1 MTNRTTPESGGDAI
15 GGKLKELYV
24 EELQRVVKNGKHG
37 SRGVKRI
44 IEYTETHQAMTH
56 RPSGGHR
63 TWVWSDLHLRHAN
76 IIKYCARPFADAR
89 QMDDA
94 LMAAWR
100 SAVAEDDTVLNG
112 GDIALA
118 GSLREPDRAAIRRA
132 PGHKLFVVGNHDFHR
147 KTGFLEGSSHD
158 AAAGLIVIETD
169 PPMVL
174 THLPMGPLPP
184 GWVNLYG
191 HVHNNEPLRDT
202 PHINVCVEHTGYR
215 PLRLESLR
223 TLGKAVLS
231 GPTPNGATT
240 ADRIRT
246 AEHDAATRTATARC

>member
-1 MTNRTTPESGGDAI
+1 MTKHAAPQTGGNPMIA
-15 GGKLKELYV
+15 KLKELYV
-24 EELQRVVKNGKHG
+24 EELQRVVKSGKHG
-37 SRGVKRI
+37 SRGVRRI
-44 IEYTETHQAMTH
+44 IEFTETHRVVSH
-56 RPSGGHR
+56 RPSDEHR
-63 TWVWSDLHLRHAN
+63 TWVWSDLHLRHGN
-76 IIKYCARPFADAR
+76 IIKYCARPFADAAE
-89 QMDDA
+89 MDKA
-94 LMAAWR
+94 LMAAWT
-100 SAVAEDDTVLNG
+100 SAVADGDTVLNG

-118 GSLREPDRAAIRRA
+118 GSLRKADRAALRRA

-147 KTGFLEGSSHD
+147 KTGLLDGSGHD

-215 PLRLESLR
+215 PLPLESLR
-223 TLGKAVLS
+223 TLAKAVLT
-231 GPTPNGATT
+231 GRTPDGLTT
-240 ADRIRT
+240 ADRIRSAQRET
-246 AEHDAATRTATARC
+246 GRRTATAGS